1 VNSHL
6 PEAFDVG
13 TLLLRLTSFLRNQN
27 AKVNFCQ
34 EEYCEKVDRSYCLET
49 FGAACQRG
57 VRLCG
62 TIPQPDRACRDP
74 RGPRKRRRK
83 LALRGEP
90 IAKLI
95 RDKELPGHVKSMV
108 MVAVCTGMRVSEVLG
123 LRWEDVSF
131 ERSVISMV
139 RRAEG
144 KNVGRTKSDASERE
158 DYPPQFST
166 DIV

>member
-1 VNSHL
+1 
-6 PEAFDVG
+6 
-13 TLLLRLTSFLRNQN
+13 
-27 AKVNFCQ
+27 
-34 EEYCEKVDRSYCLET
+34 
-49 FGAACQRG
+49 
-57 VRLCG
+57 
-62 TIPQPDRACRDP
+62 
-74 RGPRKRRRK
+74 
-83 LALRGEP
+83 
-90 IAKLI
+90 
-95 RDKELPGHVKSMV
+95 MV